1 MRSSKRV
8 LLRVRR
14 RCLVCEWEG
23 EMDEPADAEAIGAEC
38 PACHAPT
45 ERTTILRRRMALAV
59 RNPAAAALGRL
70 GGLKGGRA
78 RAKALSPERRR
89 EIAIKAIRARWAKA
103 KNKKGR

>member
-8 LLRVRR
+8 LLHVLR
-14 RCLVCEWEG
+14 RCLVCDWEG
-23 EMDEPADAEAIGAEC
+23 EVDEPAGADAIGAPC
-38 PACHAPT
+38 PACQAPT
-45 ERTTILRRRMALAV
+45 ERTSILRRRMALAV

-89 EIAIKAIRARWAKA
+89 EIALKAIRARWAK
-103 KNKKGR
+103 KR